1 MVWRRPQSA
10 DSLAQAF
17 FDAVAQFP
25 IGAAVFSIDG
35 RFLRANATLCRMLG
49 YTEEELAQRTHL
61 DVMHADDREE
71 AALARAQAVS
81 GKARPHLN
89 ERRYVRKDG
98 TTLWA
103 HVGGAVPRDAAG
115 RPLYTAAMI
124 IDITDLKRSSRAAE
138 QRFRRMVEMGSDW
151 YWMQDEQFRFVEVP
165 GLPAPDVDTDVAIGK
180 ARWEISGLAPMQE
193 SWKSHRARLQRH
205 ESFSD
210 FVLLRY
216 KSTGELRYL
225 SISGEPVFDEQGRL
239 RGYHGIGKDITERSR
254 NQKALEESEER
265 YRLLFEVQPQPMW
278 VVDAG
283 NLQFL
288 AVNGAAIAFYGY
300 SKEEFLAMTADQIRP
315 PEDVAGLMKA
325 FEDRSRDYRA
335 RIHRHR
341 KKSGELIHVKVVS
354 FNLEF
359 SGRPARLGVIYDVT
373 EQLREQARAEG
384 RMENKPEGRG

>member
-1 MVWRRPQSA
+1 MAWRRPQSA
-10 DSLAQAF
+10 DTLTQAF
-17 FDAVAQFP
+17 FDTCAQFP
-25 IGAAVFSIDG
+25 IGAAVFTIDG
-35 RFLRANATLCRMLG
+35 QFLRANATLCRMLG
-49 YTEEELAQRTHL
+49 YTEEELKQRTHL

-71 AALARAQAVS
+71 ASHARSEAVS
-81 GKARPHLN
+81 GKSKPRLN
-89 ERRYVRKDG
+89 ERRYLRKDG
-98 TTLWA
+98 STLWA
-103 HVGGAVPRDAAG
+103 HVGGAVPRDSAG

-124 IDITDLKRSSRAAE
+124 IDITELKRASRTAE

-151 YWMQDEQFRFVEVP
+151 YWMQDDQFRFVEVP
-165 GLPAPDVDTDVAIGK
+165 GLPAPDVDTDVVIGK
-180 ARWEISGLAPMQE
+180 ARWDITGLAPMQE

-205 ESFSD
+205 ESFTD

-216 KSTGELRYL
+216 KGTGELRYL
-225 SISGEPVFDEQGRL
+225 
-239 RGYHGIGKDITERSR
+239 SR

-278 VVDAG
+278 VVDAS

-315 PEDVAGLMKA
+315 AEDVGNLIKA

-341 KKSGELIHVKVVS
+341 KKNGELIHVKVVS

-373 EQLREQARAEG
+373 EQMREQQKRAAG
-384 RMENKPEGRG
+384 KPEGQGAA